1 MIRFDFDSQVNHDSR
16 VNRDSQRIKIKANK
30 NESSRFVRFK
40 SESKFIRIK
49 NKIIRSSESKIRE
62 SKRIDSIQALYSSSL
77 ELISWRPYST
87 ARMSDPS
94 KFCKNLLPISF
105 LCKFPCLR
113 IKGFV
118 KFQLSVTFVSIGSWK
133 SNLKRKSVFFSWFP
147 CNDFL
152 PADSTWQIVFT
163 LCDKSKF
170 SHQFHWTKFMTILV
184 NLEEKI
190 Q

>member
-16 VNRDSQRIKIKANK
+16 VNRDSQWIKIKANK
-30 NESSRFVRFK
+30 NESLRFVRFE

-49 NKIIRSSESKIRE
+49 NKMIRSSESKKRE
-62 SKRIDSIQALYSSSL
+62 SKWIDSIRALYSISL

-133 SNLKRKSVFFSWFP
+133 SNLKRKSVF
-147 CNDFL
+147 
-152 PADSTWQIVFT
+152 
-163 LCDKSKF
+163 
-170 SHQFHWTKFMTILV
+170 
-184 NLEEKI
+184 
-190 Q
+190 